1 MKENE
6 RIMLECRY
14 LLSLNKSYQDL
25 ANILKISVSEVY
37 NDLTVKLP
45 KIDTILYAR
54 VNKVLNKNNC
64 S

>member
-1 MKENE
+1 MKESE
-6 RIMLECRY
+6 RIMSECRY